1 MDLFDFKIF
10 GYTAIIV
17 WLIGITLGYFKKS
30 NRIIYTSGF
39 LGNIIIGIFIISYW
53 KYIDRPPF
61 RTLAETRLWYAFFLA
76 LIGNILFIKWKL
88 KWFIIYSFVLSTVFI
103 LINILNPETYNKSL
117 MPALQS
123 IWFIPHVIVYMIAYA
138 FLAASFIIA
147 IRGILSKNAFEKYIV
162 MANNIVYIGFG
173 FLTLGLLFGA
183 LWAKKAW
190 GHYWTWDP
198 KETWAFITW
207 IAYLIYI
214 HLQPKLKNNKTNL
227 YILIIAFLLLIICWF
242 GVQYLPSAQNS
253 VHTYA
258 YQHKF
263 NFYNIIN

>member
-10 GYTAIIV
+10 GFSAITI
-17 WLIGITLGYFKKS
+17 WFIGIVIGNIKKS
-30 NRIIYTSGF
+30 NKTILISGFIGNILLASFIIIYWS
-39 LGNIIIGIFIISYW
+39 
-53 KYIDRPPF
+53 YIDRPPL

-76 LIGNILFIKWKL
+76 LIGNILFIKWKI
-88 KWFIIYSFVLSTVFI
+88 KWFIIYSLTLSSVFI

-123 IWFIPHVIVYMIAYA
+123 IWFIPHVIVYIIAYA

-147 IRGILSKNAFEKYIV
+147 IRGLINTSTVNKYIV
-162 MANNIVYIGFG
+162 TANNIVYIGFG

-214 HLQPKLKNNKTNL
+214 HLHPKLKNDKTNL
-227 YILIIAFLLLIICWF
+227 YILVIAFVLLIICWF

-253 VHTYA
+253 VHIYA
-258 YQHKF
+258 Y
-263 NFYNIIN
+263 